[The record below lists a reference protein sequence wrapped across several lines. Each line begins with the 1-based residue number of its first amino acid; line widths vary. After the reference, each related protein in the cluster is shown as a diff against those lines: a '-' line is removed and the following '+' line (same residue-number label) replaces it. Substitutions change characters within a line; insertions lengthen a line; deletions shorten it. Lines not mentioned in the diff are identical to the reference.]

1 MPINHK
7 YRFNIDKLRLCYNQP
22 TELFS
27 QFAEI
32 KPNTYWDRGDYKLHI
47 LGDEV
52 EETPHQIQVNVL
64 LNNNTLLGY
73 FVFNNSKRY
82 EGFCFFTFS
91 NSALYEFLTTDG
103 TNKYNLITLIDY
115 IANDLNLTLNNI
127 TEVEISLDTTINVN
141 AKIRKL
147 IKDYNNFDMIQN
159 GRKVKDPSRKLEN
172 YCETFSR
179 SRKRLLPQPTL
190 YFEQTKKDAP
200 LLRIYNKTE
209 EIKSNGNE
217 KEYITEWNQFG
228 KTSTYRMELR
238 LKNES
243 IKEFLKTYHTD
254 RPLLDFIQDPEV
266 REALWAFFADRLI
279 YFRADDGTPIRLID
293 LITP

>member
-7 YRFNIDKLRLCYNQP
+7 YKINIDKLRLCYNQP

-32 KPNTYWDRGDYKLHI
+32 KPNTYWNRGDYKFHI

-52 EETPHQIQVNVL
+52 EETPQQIQVNVL
-64 LNNNTLLGY
+64 LNDNTLLGY

-103 TNKYNLITLIDY
+103 NNKYNLITLINF
-115 IANDLNLTLNNI
+115 IADDLNLTLNNI

-190 YFEQTKKDAP
+190 YFEQVKKDAP

-209 EIKSNGNE
+209 EIKSNGYE
-217 KEYITEWNQFG
+217 KKYITNWNQFG

-243 IKEFLKTYHTD
+243 IKEFLKSYPTD
-254 RPLLDFIQDPEV
+254 RPLLDLIQDPAV
-266 REALWAFFADRLI
+266 KEALWAFFADRLI
-279 YFRADDGTPIRLID
+279 YFRADDGTPIRLIN